1 MVSLFTQNNIT
12 GLVFVLIVLETISP
26 ISGTVI
32 RSAAYNVIYD
42 ALIAVNILLLNF
54 LQSPPGLA
62 IIKRPDGNFTY
73 VGYTK
78 DIMDELFKYLNM
90 T

>member
-1 MVSLFTQNNIT
+1 MT
-12 GLVFVLIVLETISP
+12 GLVFVLMALQT

-42 ALIAVNILLLNF
+42 ALIVRNILSLTF

-62 IIKRPDGNFTY
+62 IIKKPDGNFTY